1 MLWGQGMTS
10 PSPSDLLW
18 VIGFTPQG
26 RWIAPVMRAAVKA
39 EWKNAQYLA
48 SAQLGDETLAYELM
62 DLAIDQTK
70 EYLANLS
77 PIGND
82 EAREILARFYRNA
95 VRRAR
100 RANDKFQY
108 QGAGSDL
115 ELLQSPLRTATEAVE
130 AGLDL
135 DTILRDTPAD
145 LRRAM
150 LMRFGARS
158 QWEEVAR
165 ETGKSKDAIRMSCL
179 REFNRIRRKLGIS
192 ERQKYRNPSLRGGC
206 GRKD

>member
-1 MLWGQGMTS
+1 
-10 PSPSDLLW
+10 
-18 VIGFTPQG
+18 
-26 RWIAPVMRAAVKA
+26 MRAAIKA

-82 EAREILARFYRNA
+82 EAQEILARYYRNA
-95 VRRAR
+95 VRRTR
-100 RANDKFQY
+100 RANGKFQY
-108 QGAGSDL
+108 QGTGSDV
-115 ELLQSPLRTATEAVE
+115 ELLSTPIHTAMEAVE
-130 AGLDL
+130 AELDL

-150 LMRFGARS
+150 LMRFGARR

-179 REFNRIRRKLGIS
+179 REFNRIRRKLGIR
-192 ERQKYRNPSLRGGC
+192 EREIHKNQSLRGGS
-206 GRKD
+206 GGKD

>member
-1 MLWGQGMTS
+1 MTS

-39 EWKNAQYLA
+39 EWKNAKYLA

-62 DLAIDQTK
+62 HLAIDQTK
-70 EYLANLS
+70 EHLANLS
-77 PIGND
+77 PISND

-95 VRRAR
+95 VRRTR
-100 RANDKFQY
+100 RANGKFQY
-108 QGAGSDL
+108 QGTGSDV
-115 ELLQSPLRTATEAVE
+115 ELLQSPNRTAMESVE

-135 DTILRDTPAD
+135 DTILRDTPVD

-158 QWEEVAR
+158 QWEEVAQ

-179 REFNRIRRKLGIS
+179 REFNRIRRKLGIRGR
-192 ERQKYRNPSLRGGC
+192 ETDRNRSPRGGS
-206 GRKD
+206 GGKDW

>member
-1 MLWGQGMTS
+1 
-10 PSPSDLLW
+10 
-18 VIGFTPQG
+18 
-26 RWIAPVMRAAVKA
+26 MRSALKA
-39 EWKNAQYLA
+39 EWKNAQHLA
-48 SAQLGDETLAYELM
+48 SAQLGDKSLAYELM

-70 EYLANLS
+70 EHLANLS
-77 PIGND
+77 PIGD
-82 EAREILARFYRNA
+82 DAVREILARFYRNA

-108 QGAGSDL
+108 RGTGSDV
-115 ELLQSPLRTATEAVE
+115 ELLQSPLRTAMETVD

-179 REFNRIRRKLGIS
+179 REFNRIRRKLGIQ
-192 ERQKYRNPSLRGGC
+192 ERRNCKNQSLRGGSS
-206 GRKD
+206 GKD